1 MNMRS
6 RRAISLIELL
16 AVLSGCSVVL
26 GLTASLLHQTMRAQS
41 HTRDFFDVERNAQ
54 RLARQFRSD
63 VHAAA
68 ANSIEADLADA
79 GEGVLLQMELPDGR
93 SIAYQRGAEKIMRIA
108 SQADGPTAREEYA
121 LSESM
126 EIDVRELDTPQRFVL
141 SITSAPP
148 QPSKDA
154 PPSPAS
160 IRATPVNL
168 QVEAIP
174 ARDLRYAAP
183 ATSAEE
189 AT

>member
-1 MNMRS
+1 MR
-6 RRAISLIELL
+6 RRRGISLIELL

-68 ANSIEADLADA
+68 ADSIDDVDA
-79 GEGVLLQMELPDGR
+79 EGVSNGELLRLRLPDGQT
-93 SIAYQRGAEKIMRIA
+93 IAYQRAAEKIIRIA
-108 SQADGPTAREEYA
+108 SRADGPTAREEYA

-126 EIDVRELDTPQRFVL
+126 EIDVRKLDAPQRYAL
-141 SITSAPP
+141 SITSMPP
-148 QPSKDA
+148 QPSKEA

-168 QVEAIP
+168 EVEAAP

-183 ATSAEE
+183 ATSAGEG
-189 AT
+189 A

>member
-1 MNMRS
+1 MR
-6 RRAISLIELL
+6 RRRGISLIELL

-26 GLTASLLHQTMRAQS
+26 GQTASLLHQTMRAQS

-68 ANSIEADLADA
+68 ADSIDDVDAEGASA
-79 GEGVLLQMELPDGR
+79 GELLRLQLPDGQT
-93 SIAYQRGAEKIMRIA
+93 IAYQRAAEKIIRVA

-126 EIDVRELDTPQRFVL
+126 EIDVRELDGPLRYAL
-141 SITSAPP
+141 SITSTPP
-148 QPSKDA
+148 QPSKVA
-154 PPSPAS
+154 PPSPAR

-168 QVEAIP
+168 EVEAAP

-183 ATSAEE
+183 ATSAGEE
-189 AT
+189 T

>member
-1 MNMRS
+1 MKP
-6 RRAISLIELL
+6 RRGISLIELL

-41 HTRDFFDVERNAQ
+41 HTRDFFDIERNAQ

-68 ANSIEADLADA
+68 ADPIDVDAAGA
-79 GEGVLLQMELPDGR
+79 GELLRIQLPDGQ
-93 SIAYQRGAEKIMRIA
+93 SVAYQRAAEKIIRIA
-108 SQADGPTAREEYA
+108 SQSDGPTAREEYA
-121 LSESM
+121 LSELM
-126 EIDVRELDTPQRFVL
+126 EIDVRELDAPQRYAL

-148 QPSKDA
+148 QPSKES

-168 QVEAIP
+168 EVAAAP

-183 ATSAEE
+183 AVSAEE
-189 AT
+189 ET

>member
-1 MNMRS
+1 MRK

-68 ANSIEADLADA
+68 ADSIDDVDA
-79 GEGVLLQMELPDGR
+79 EGVSDGEMLRLQLPDGLT
-93 SIAYQRGAEKIMRIA
+93 ITYQRAAEKIIRIA
-108 SQADGPTAREEYA
+108 SQTDAPTAREEYA

-126 EIDVRELDTPQRFVL
+126 EIDVRELDGPLRYAL
-141 SITSAPP
+141 SISSAPP
-148 QPSKDA
+148 QPSKEA

-168 QVEAIP
+168 EVEAAP

-183 ATSAEE
+183 ATSAGEE
-189 AT
+189 T

>member
-1 MNMRS
+1 MRK

-68 ANSIEADLADA
+68 ADSIDVDA
-79 GEGVLLQMELPDGR
+79 AGAGGGELLRIQLPDGQ
-93 SIAYQRGAEKIMRIA
+93 SVAYQRAAEKIIRIA
-108 SQADGPTAREEYA
+108 SQLDGPTAREEYT

-126 EIDVRELDTPQRFVL
+126 EINVRELDAPQRYAL
-141 SITSAPP
+141 SITSTPP
-148 QPSKDA
+148 QPSKES

-168 QVEAIP
+168 EVEAAP

-189 AT
+189 GT

>member
-16 AVLSGCSVVL
+16 AVLSGCSVIL

-68 ANSIEADLADA
+68 ADSIEADLADA
-79 GEGVLLQMELPDGR
+79 GDGVLLQIELPDGR
-93 SIAYQRGAEKIMRIA
+93 SIAYQHTAEKIIRIA

-126 EIDVRELDTPQRFVL
+126 EIVVRELDAPQRFEL
-141 SITSAPP
+141 SITSSPP

-160 IRATPVNL
+160 IRATPVHL

-174 ARDLRYAAP
+174 ARDLRHAAP
-183 ATSAEE
+183 AMRAGE

>member
-1 MNMRS
+1 
-6 RRAISLIELL
+6 LIELL

-41 HTRDFFDVERNAQ
+41 HTREFFDVERNAQ

-68 ANSIEADLADA
+68 ADSIDVDLADA
-79 GEGVLLQMELPDGR
+79 GDGVLLQMELPDGQ
-93 SIAYQRGAEKIMRIA
+93 SVAYQRTAEKIIRIA
-108 SQADGPTAREEYA
+108 SQVDAPTAREEYA

-126 EIDVRELDTPQRFVL
+126 EIDVRELDAPQRYAL

-148 QPSKDA
+148 LPSKEA

-168 QVEAIP
+168 EVEAAP

-183 ATSAEE
+183 ATSDGE